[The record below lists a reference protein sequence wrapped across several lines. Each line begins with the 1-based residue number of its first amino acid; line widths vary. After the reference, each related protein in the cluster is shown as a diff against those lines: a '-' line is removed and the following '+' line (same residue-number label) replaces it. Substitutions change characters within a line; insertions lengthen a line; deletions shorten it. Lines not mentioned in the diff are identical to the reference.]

1 MKPVN
6 KKKKCIFIRN
16 CKTFAMKYITGF
28 SQGRRQFN
36 LNNESMFK
44 DNQVDRIVTMSVL
57 QHCEKLLGSNKG
69 HVVIIT
75 DLFVTK
81 PSSFWKYF
89 LKGNEA
95 EAELWSSVL
104 KLTAWI

>member
-1 MKPVN
+1 ME
-6 KKKKCIFIRN
+6 
-16 CKTFAMKYITGF
+16 YITGF

-44 DNQVDRIVTMSVL
+44 GNQVDRIVTMSVL
-57 QHCEKLLGSNKG
+57 QHCEKLLDNNNH

-81 PSSFWKYF
+81 PSSIRKYS
-89 LKGNEA
+89 LKSNEV
-95 EAELWSSVL
+95 EAELRNSDLNGQPGFKSQP
-104 KLTAWI
+104 